1 MEESISNLLSGLTT
15 FAGSVGEVV
24 SGAFSI
30 ATESLVEWT
39 ENDGATITEFLENL
53 QLQFADVF
61 NFIGQIFGDIGT
73 IISEWWNGNG
83 QQIFQ
88 NVCNMFTNIGTTL
101 MNVYNQWIK
110 PAWDFIV
117 AIVKSAWENWL
128 KPVFEGA
135 INFFGKVADCVST
148 VWNNFLSPFVNW
160 LVSFWGPIF
169 QNVFNA
175 VKGCLIMC
183 LHLSVG

>member
-1 MEESISNLLSGLTT
+1 MLKAAWLRHFPCCAYIDGP
-15 FAGSVGEVV
+15 VV
-24 SGAFSI
+24 SGAFST

-73 IISEWWNGNG
+73 IISNWWNGNG

-88 NVCNMFTNIGTTL
+88 NICNMFTNIGTTL

-135 INFFGKVADCVST
+135 INFFGKLQT
-148 VWNNFLSPFVNW
+148 V
-160 LVSFWGPIF
+160 F
-169 QNVFNA
+169 QPCGITF
-175 VKGCLIMC
+175 CRRL
-183 LHLSVG
+183 